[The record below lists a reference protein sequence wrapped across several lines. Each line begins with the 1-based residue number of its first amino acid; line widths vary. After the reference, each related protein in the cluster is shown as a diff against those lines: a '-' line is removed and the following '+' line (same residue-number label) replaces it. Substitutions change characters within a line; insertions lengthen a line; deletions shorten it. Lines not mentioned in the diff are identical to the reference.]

1 MYLNKLKSEINDL
14 KREKVI
20 LEETIKKQT
29 SEKMR
34 LKTELIKSNNNL
46 DKGIGAN
53 NSNNNNNNN
62 TKHMNNNIE
71 Q

>member
-46 DKGIGAN
+46 DKGVGSN
-53 NSNNNNNNN
+53 NSNNNNNNV
-62 TKHMNNNIE
+62 KHMNNNIE